1 MKIITTILTVA
12 AFAGCGDNLKPN
24 DAPVGPGSDA
34 GGIPAAPALGVQIDR
49 MGRPAINTA
58 LNHAFDP
65 TKTAANAAKDAYNA
79 DGSPGGWMQ
88 YAPQFAANL
97 AVIDA
102 LDTGIP
108 EGSGVGGCGNQVLY
122 NGSIS
127 GGGSA
132 AATSYGTLASILTD
146 DELYLDTTID
156 NCDITIAD
164 SHANY
169 LSVEL
174 EVASAGAIVHTT
186 CGGRE
191 PHNDVMATSYTA
203 LAIGVGGFTTA
214 DGSFKP
220 ALSDGA
226 TVHTDLSAN
235 FPYLGTPH

>member
-12 AFAGCGDNLKPN
+12 AFAGCGDNIKPN
-24 DAPVGPGSDA
+24 NDGPIGPMKDS
-34 GGIPAAPALGVQIDR
+34 GGIPAAPALGTQIDR

-65 TKTAANAAKDAYNA
+65 NSATAGTGKDAYNA
-79 DGSPGGWMQ
+79 DGSPGGWTQ

-102 LDTGIP
+102 LDGM
-108 EGSGVGGCGNQVLY
+108 CGNQVLY
-122 NGSIS
+122 NGSIT

-132 AATSYGTLASILTD
+132 AATSYGTLASILSD
-146 DELYLDTTID
+146 DELYLDTSID
-156 NCDITIAD
+156 TCNITINN
-164 SHANY
+164 SNANY

-174 EVASAGAIVHTT
+174 EVASAGSIVHTT

-203 LAIGVGGFTTA
+203 LALGVGGFVTS
-214 DGSFKP
+214 DGSFLP
-220 ALSDGA
+220 MFSDGA
-226 TVHTDLSAN
+226 PVHTDLSAN

>member
-12 AFAGCGDNLKPN
+12 AFAGCGDNIKPN
-24 DAPVGPGSDA
+24 DAPIGPMKDSG
-34 GGIPAAPALGVQIDR
+34 GGIPAAPALGTQIDR

-65 TKTAANAAKDAYNA
+65 VASSAGTAKDAYNA
-79 DGSPGGWMQ
+79 DGSPGGWTQ

-102 LDTGIP
+102 LDGH
-108 EGSGVGGCGNQVLY
+108 CNNQVLY

-132 AATSYGTLASILTD
+132 TATSYGTLASILSD
-146 DELYLDTTID
+146 DELYLDTSISAC
-156 NCDITIAD
+156 NITI
-164 SHANY
+164 SNSNANY
-169 LSVEL
+169 LAVEL
-174 EVASAGAIVHTT
+174 EVASAGSIIHTT

-203 LAIGVGGFTTA
+203 LALGVGGFVTS
-214 DGSFKP
+214 DGSFLP
-220 ALSDGA
+220 MFSDGA
-226 TVHTDLSAN
+226 TAHTDLSTD